1 MDKKGIH
8 LQVDTTYVVAEII
21 ENYSK
26 QTQDISSFKLNVL
39 HRSNRPITCI
49 NVDDDQCIFFQEVI
63 STKIERKNISFSRP
77 NEISLSMNIAK
88 KSLDLALE
96 IRKSIIKSIQP
107 NQKNKFFGDK
117 VNHIYDYLEEVQK
130 TIIFSY
136 KAIEALCNSAIPED
150 YTYKK
155 DLSKKGIS
163 EIYDKSAIER
173 WVSTSEK
180 VSKILPDIY
189 KCPSPSNQKFWGH
202 FKKLEELRNEIIHSK
217 SSTSSKLLSEI
228 LSSDIEKYFNS
239 CENMLLYFFKVD
251 KQNHLFP
258 LTSKISELPII
269 AWKDMK
275 SYFKVLD

>member
-1 MDKKGIH
+1 MNKNGINLH
-8 LQVDTTYVVAEII
+8 EDTTYVVADII

-26 QTQDISSFKLNVL
+26 TTQDVSSFKLNMRQ
-39 HRSNRPITCI
+39 RSNRPIACV
-49 NVDDDQCIFFQEVI
+49 NVDDDQCVFFQEVI
-63 STKIERKNISFSRP
+63 SAKIERKKISFSRP

-88 KSLDLALE
+88 KSLDKALE
-96 IRKSIIKSIQP
+96 IRSAIIKLIQP
-107 NQKNKFFGDK
+107 NQKNNFYGDGLD
-117 VNHIYDYLEEVQK
+117 HIYDYLEEVQK

-163 EIYDKSAIER
+163 EIYNKSAIER
-173 WVSTSEK
+173 WLSTSEK
-180 VSKILPDIY
+180 VSKILPDVY
-189 KCPSPSNQKFWGH
+189 KCPSPSNQNFWGH

-228 LSSDIEKYFNS
+228 LSSDIDKYFKS
-239 CENMLLYFFKVD
+239 CESMLLYFFKVD
-251 KQNHLFP
+251 KQNHFFP

-269 AWKDMK
+269 SWKDMK
-275 SYFKVLD
+275 SYFKLLD

>member
-1 MDKKGIH
+1 MDNKGIKLH
-8 LQVDTTYVVAEII
+8 ADTTYVVAETI

-26 QTQDISSFKLNVL
+26 TTQGASSFKLNFL
-39 HRSNRPITCI
+39 QRSNRPIACI
-49 NVDDDQCIFFQEVI
+49 NVDDDQCVFFQEVI
-63 STKIERKNISFSRP
+63 STKIERKKITFSRP

-88 KSLDLALE
+88 KSLEKALE
-96 IRKSIIKSIQP
+96 IRSSIIKSIQP
-107 NQKNKFFGDK
+107 NKDNNFYGDK
-117 VNHIYDYLEEVQK
+117 VDHIYDYLEEVQK

-136 KAIEALCNSAIPED
+136 KAIEALCNSAIPDE

-173 WVSTSEK
+173 WLSTSEK
-180 VSKILPDIY
+180 VSKILPDVY
-189 KCPSPSNQKFWGH
+189 KCPSPSNQNFWGH

-239 CENMLLYFFKVD
+239 CESMLLYFFKVD
-251 KQNHLFP
+251 KQNQLFP

-269 AWKDMK
+269 TWKDMK
-275 SYFKVLD
+275 SHFKVLN